1 MRFIVAPYRCSLF
14 READSDGHLRIVGG
28 ESQGLKHGLR
38 LKPGARN
45 GGKAHGRTRQK
56 RVLNHDANID
66 RLTDGACTTARDA
79 FGFCLIDRKDQRD
92 GSRMHEVLPRSGS
105 RAVITLGKKL
115 ESIGFGAIG
124 PHPFGRKRNIRLRGC
139 REPKARCVGR
149 RRRFVRRRPTAAS
162 KEAAD
167 QEIDLKIH
175 GGCGGVPTPAKK
187 ALSFPP
193 AAAAQWSSAY
203 LNSKEFFVRK
213 SGSAKE
219 NSVGLRAE
227 MPTEDNPFF
236 EIVMTPEDF
245 F

>member
-1 MRFIVAPYRCSLF
+1 
-14 READSDGHLRIVGG
+14 
-28 ESQGLKHGLR
+28 
-38 LKPGARN
+38 
-45 GGKAHGRTRQK
+45 
-56 RVLNHDANID
+56 
-66 RLTDGACTTARDA
+66 
-79 FGFCLIDRKDQRD
+79 
-92 GSRMHEVLPRSGS
+92 MHEVLPRSGS

-124 PHPFGRKRNIRLRGC
+124 PHPLLVENETFDFAAV
-139 REPKARCVGR
+139 ESR
-149 RRRFVRRRPTAAS
+149 RRGASAVGAVLSTAAS

-213 SGSAKE
+213 SGSAKRKLGRPSRRNANRE
-219 NSVGLRAE
+219 
-227 MPTEDNPFF
+227 
-236 EIVMTPEDF
+236 
-245 F
+245 